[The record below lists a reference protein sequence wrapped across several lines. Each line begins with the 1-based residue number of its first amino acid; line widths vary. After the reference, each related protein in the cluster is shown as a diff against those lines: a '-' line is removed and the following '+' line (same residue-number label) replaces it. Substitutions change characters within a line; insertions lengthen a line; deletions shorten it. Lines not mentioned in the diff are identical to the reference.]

1 MNKLNLIQKKIVDTP
16 ELERMLAIWNF
27 KGKKIVFAN
36 GCFDLIHR
44 GHIEFLG
51 QSASEGNILI
61 IGLHSDES
69 VRRLKGDGR
78 PIQDFQTR
86 AMILSSF
93 QFVDAVVKVD
103 DDTPLEI
110 IKLIKPD
117 VLVKGADRLPK
128 DIVGFDV
135 VSARNGKVMT
145 IEMIKGQ
152 STDVLFEKIRG

>member
-1 MNKLNLIQKKIVDTP
+1 MNKLKLIQKKIVSKE
-16 ELERMLAIWNF
+16 ELAHLLAIWNF
-27 KGKKIVFAN
+27 QGKRIVFAN

-51 QSASEGNILI
+51 QSANEGNILI

-93 QFVDAVVKVD
+93 QFVDAVIEVE
-103 DDTPLEI
+103 DDTPIEI
-110 IKLIKPD
+110 IKFVKPD

-152 STDVLFEKIRG
+152 STDLLFEKIRG